1 MRSRRGT
8 VVVLAALA
16 AAFAGGAAASPR
28 AETQA
33 ARAGATDGRYLVV
46 RPAGPA
52 PLALLDR
59 PGGRVLARLAR
70 NRFGG
75 PLALAV
81 VRRSGPYLGVS
92 TDLLPNGRLAWVD
105 SRAHVLVDSVDVS
118 LRVSLG
124 RRTLGVYLA
133 GRLARSFRVGIGA
146 PSSPTPTGRFAVAEK
161 LPGTPPSVWG
171 CCILGLTAH
180 QPRPPAG
187 WNPTALWLI
196 ALHGGGSV
204 GQATSAGCVH
214 LTDAALRYLMRVVP
228 VGTPVF
234 IRQ

>member
-1 MRSRRGT
+1 
-8 VVVLAALA
+8 
-16 AAFAGGAAASPR
+16 
-28 AETQA
+28 
-33 ARAGATDGRYLVV
+33 V
-46 RPAGPA
+46 RPVGARPI
-52 PLALLDR
+52 ALLDR

-75 PLALAV
+75 ALALAV
-81 VRRSGPYLGVS
+81 VRRSGPYLGVT

-105 SRAHVLVDSVDVS
+105 GRGQVSVGAVDVG

-124 RRTLGVYLA
+124 RRTLDVDVA
-133 GRLARSFRVGIGA
+133 GRRVQSFPVGIGA
-146 PSSPTPTGRFAVAEK
+146 PTSPTPTGRFAVAEK

-180 QPRPPAG
+180 QPHPPAG
-187 WNPTALWLI
+187 WNPRALWLV

-204 GQATSAGCVH
+204 GLATSAGCVH

-228 VGTPVF
+228 VGAPVF
-234 IRQ
+234 IGR